1 MTKENQKNCYRA
13 AKEAYGEVK
22 RRYNVTLT
30 QSVVNFLD
38 KKAEHLGLSR
48 SELME
53 RIFRSM
59 ALKDDSLNWYSFA
72 DKEKSLNTQELA
84 GESSSSRFKQAKN
97 RNPSFLLQPTSS
109 CIGNIK

>member
-1 MTKENQKNCYRA
+1 MTSKKQKNSYRA

-22 RRYNVTLT
+22 RRFNVTLT

-38 KKAEHLGLSR
+38 EKADDLGLSR

-59 ALKDDSLNWYSFA
+59 ILEDDCLNWHFFTDQQRKTIA
-72 DKEKSLNTQELA
+72 GDKTSAILHSAVKRCENTVPPEKRL
-84 GESSSSRFKQAKN
+84 
-97 RNPSFLLQPTSS
+97 SFLYQKAA
-109 CIGNIK
+109 N